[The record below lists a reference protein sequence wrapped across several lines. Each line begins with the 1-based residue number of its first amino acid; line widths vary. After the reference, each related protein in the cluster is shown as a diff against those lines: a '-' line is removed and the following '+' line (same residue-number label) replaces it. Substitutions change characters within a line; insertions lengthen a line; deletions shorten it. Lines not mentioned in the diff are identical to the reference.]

1 MNKPVA
7 RMLKLDPR
15 KLPAQVFQRYAAR
28 AGIIRDRQEREAKAW
43 ESFGK
48 PGRDPNTLGSL
59 VTLLAKNGNWAP
71 HLKLAQL
78 RNHWDQ
84 VVGPQIAQHSVVAS
98 FNDGILVIRAESPAW
113 TTTLTYMI
121 PQLTDTIKERLDGL
135 DISQI
140 RVTGPQ
146 AHPFTRSR
154 YSRYRR

>member
-59 VTLLAKNGNWAP
+59 VTLLAKNGNWTP

-84 VVGPQIAQHSVVAS
+84 VVGPQIAQHSQVAS
-98 FNDGILVIRAESPAW
+98 FQDGILTIRTASPSW
-113 TTTLTYMI
+113 TTTLTYMV
-121 PQLTDTIKERLDGL
+121 PQLTDTIRERLDGL
-135 DISQI
+135 EI
-140 RVTGPQ
+140 REIKVTGPQ
-146 AHPFTRSR
+146 AHPFGG
-154 YSRYRR
+154 SRYRHYR